1 MVNFIVCDDDKK
13 DRDLVERVLTKYMM
27 KNEVAYQLH
36 LYDDYNTDFIK
47 VINKKLSSKVYILDI
62 ETPSGSGI
70 DMARI
75 IRNKDVD
82 SVIIFLTGHD
92 ELSPVV
98 AKRDFLFLTF
108 INKFDHCE
116 KRLEEALEKTMQVL
130 NQKKS
135 IRFKEGGVTYT
146 IALNDILYVFKDS
159 VERKSVIKTDYSE
172 FRVNKNLMEFV
183 EMLNED
189 FVQTHRSC
197 IVNKKRIVSY
207 NKPKK
212 LITFDNGKTTDIIS
226 TRFEGELI

>member
-47 VINKKLSSKVYILDI
+47 VINKNLSSKVYILDI

-98 AKRDFLFLTF
+98 AKGIFFF
-108 INKFDHCE
+108 
-116 KRLEEALEKTMQVL
+116 
-130 NQKKS
+130 
-135 IRFKEGGVTYT
+135 
-146 IALNDILYVFKDS
+146 
-159 VERKSVIKTDYSE
+159 
-172 FRVNKNLMEFV
+172 
-183 EMLNED
+183 
-189 FVQTHRSC
+189 
-197 IVNKKRIVSY
+197 
-207 NKPKK
+207 
-212 LITFDNGKTTDIIS
+212 
-226 TRFEGELI
+226 